1 MDMYQT
7 DRLSELFMLIYEVS
21 VHLFR
26 NLILSLEIFGA
37 FGENLYSLF
46 WVLISILWKRWL
58 H

>member
-37 FGENLYSLF
+37 YGENLYSLF

>member
-26 NLILSLEIFGA
+26 NLILLLEIFGA
-37 FGENLYSLF
+37 YGENLYSLF